1 MRSRSVARSNGIT
14 KLEKSKRLLENLSPK
29 MFSFNFKRS
38 NSNSWKK
45 PIIIIPFYVAASY
58 ILYICVL
65 ISMYEVH
72 SRKLN
77 VRTQGPLQSGPPQQ
91 RVDFSLED
99 SKVRNRYGQYREV
112 SLKMVKPWGF
122 VNRLKSWKLHTKWI
136 APCEST
142 AEEVSFEW

>member
-1 MRSRSVARSNGIT
+1 MRSRSVARSNGVT

-29 MFSFNFKRS
+29 MFSFDFKRS

-45 PIIIIPFYVAASY
+45 TIILPFYVAATY

-77 VRTQGPLQSGPPQQ
+77 VRTQGPALQSGPPQQ

-112 SLKMVKPWGF
+112 SLKMVKPWSF
-122 VNRLKSWKLHTKWI
+122 VNKLKSWKLHTKWI